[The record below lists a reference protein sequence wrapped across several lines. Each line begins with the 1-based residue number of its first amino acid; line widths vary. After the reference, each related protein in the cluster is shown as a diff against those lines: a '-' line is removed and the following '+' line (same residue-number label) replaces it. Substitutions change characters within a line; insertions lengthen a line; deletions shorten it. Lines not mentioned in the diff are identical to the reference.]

1 MHCLAAFILRRPP
14 SHFELA
20 NVFGFE
26 FRDRRLPAKKIAPA
40 SNPNTSPPPPS
51 RLSMPTD
58 IKVVDISDPSKI
70 KELLEEE
77 RRGNAPRRDS
87 VDDLAVT
94 DGESDPDDDED
105 MGRIARLLFS
115 TFSTLTYLVPLTSV
129 HIALDIIVHQQYAQ
143 DVDAVEIA
151 ARAGTA
157 ALGKPPSPSPPNT
170 FYLGGI

>member
-1 MHCLAAFILRRPP
+1 
-14 SHFELA
+14 
-20 NVFGFE
+20 
-26 FRDRRLPAKKIAPA
+26 
-40 SNPNTSPPPPS
+40 
-51 RLSMPTD
+51 MPTD

-70 KELLEEE
+70 KEFLEEE
-77 RRGNAPRRDS
+77 QRGNAPRRDS
-87 VDDLAVT
+87 VDDDVAVT

-129 HIALDIIVHQQYAQ
+129 HIAMDIIVHQQYAQ

-157 ALGKPPSPSPPNT
+157 ALGKPPRPPT
-170 FYLGGI
+170 GSVSGEYEGIDLIAVT